1 MSDPV
6 VVLTGG
12 TGHLGT
18 QVARR
23 LKDQGARLA
32 VSYLIPEEAE
42 AFEAAVDLDEDRLL
56 LRRVD
61 STSAEQVGQ
70 FFDEVA
76 ETFGGFNGLASL
88 VGVWAGGRD
97 IADED
102 DLRLDRMLDIN
113 LRSAFYAVRAAIPHL
128 AKESWG
134 RIVLIG
140 STAATDT
147 PVGQAAF
154 NISKAGVQAL
164 GTSAAA
170 ELADRGITVNVVTP
184 SIIDTPA
191 TRAALPFSDYVDW
204 PEPDEIASVVAYL
217 LSEDAGVVTGAVIPT
232 RGKTL

>member
-1 MSDPV
+1 MSEPV

-18 QVARR
+18 HVARR
-23 LKDQGARLA
+23 LKEQGARLA

-42 AFEAAVDLDEDRLL
+42 AFEAAVDLDEDRLM

-61 STSAEQVGQ
+61 STSPEQLAG

-76 ETFGGFNGLASL
+76 GTFGGFHGLASL

-128 AKESWG
+128 TAQEWG
-134 RIVLIG
+134 RVVLIG

-147 PVGQAAF
+147 PIGQAAF

-164 GTSAAA
+164 GASAAA

-217 LSEDAGVVTGAVIPT
+217 LSKDSGVVTGAVIPT

>member
-1 MSDPV
+1 MPEPV
-6 VVLTGG
+6 IVLTGG

-18 QVARR
+18 QLARR

-42 AFEAAVDLDEDRLL
+42 AFEAAVDLDEDRLM

-61 STSAEQVGQ
+61 STSPEQVAE
-70 FFDEVA
+70 FFADVA
-76 ETFGGFNGLASL
+76 ETFGGFNGVASL

-97 IADED
+97 IVDED
-102 DLRLDRMLDIN
+102 ELRLDRMLDIN

-128 AKESWG
+128 SKQAWG

-147 PVGQAAF
+147 PIGQAAF

-217 LSEDAGVVTGAVIPT
+217 LSEDSGVVTGAVIPT